1 VLGTVAAAV
10 ISGFATV
17 FFPLEQL
24 LIFRGVD
31 AEQLRRREASL
42 AQILREIA
50 TRKKQI
56 LVISLNNKPLPGAA
70 SALLDGGA
78 SKSSSSSSG
87 SGSGSVGVGVAALS
101 TLSSRSRSHDAHDAA
116 AMKAQGLPTAAAR
129 AGSATA
135 PAALHS
141 LLAGVVDEDEKF
153 RLTRLAHDVG
163 VLEQLAEELFS
174 EIVELKVRAPLPSPY
189 LGLCLGPYLSLSGLY
204 L

>member
-1 VLGTVAAAV
+1 MLGTVAAAV

-70 SALLDGGA
+70 SAVLDGGT
-78 SKSSSSSSG
+78 SKSSS
-87 SGSGSVGVGVAALS
+87 SGSVGVGVAALS

-116 AMKAQGLPTAAAR
+116 AMKAQGLPTAPAR

-174 EIVELKVRAPLPSPY
+174 EIVELKVRALLRPI
-189 LGLCLGPYLSLSGLY
+189 
-204 L
+204 